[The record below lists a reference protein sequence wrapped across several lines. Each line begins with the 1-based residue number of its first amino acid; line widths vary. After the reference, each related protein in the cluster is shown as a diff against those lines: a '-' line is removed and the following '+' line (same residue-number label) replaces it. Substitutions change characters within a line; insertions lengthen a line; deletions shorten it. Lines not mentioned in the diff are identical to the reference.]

1 MIKTI
6 VSGAANI
13 LAGLGLTKTG
23 NTLDVGDVNKGVQV
37 NADDLEIDTSEIAG
51 NGLKQN
57 GVNSYILDVEPNDF
71 AGNGVEDDGFDN
83 LRVKV
88 NTIGGANL
96 AKAISVVANGVAVK
110 VDDSSIQGNGSNQL
124 EVKDGGI
131 TTAKLASNINASIK
145 ISADNQDPS
154 GGLTADSIAVASYST
169 AEWLLTII
177 SSTTSTNRYSCKVTA
192 LNNGVTGIISVIYAE
207 ILVGSVISGLSVT
220 VDISGGNM
228 RLRITASENIDYR
241 VSRIALTG

>member
-96 AKAISVVANGVAVK
+96 AKAISV
-110 VDDSSIQGNGSNQL
+110 
-124 EVKDGGI
+124 I